1 MDLKCFRQNMCVA
14 NCWRPSSRRIRHTTG
29 TRAAGIFSIYAGL
42 RRWLPDGMSV
52 EPVRARAW
60 TLEWLSASHRE
71 FLWVTTI
78 RTITSDL
85 PLALIGNASEQF
97 FGDGAEILI

>member
-52 EPVRARAW
+52 RVASPKPTSGQRRRESVLGCNFRRARY
-60 TLEWLSASHRE
+60 
-71 FLWVTTI
+71 V
-78 RTITSDL
+78 
-85 PLALIGNASEQF
+85 
-97 FGDGAEILI
+97 